1 MGICGLGNDPAFHT
15 VCTCTH
21 LCRLGG
27 TFILCVEGCGVKG
40 CVGSKLSEDFLET
53 SRGQKSLVEWED
65 GVEVG

>member
-1 MGICGLGNDPAFHT
+1 MGMCGLGNDPAFHT
-15 VCTCTH
+15 VCTH

-27 TFILCVEGCGVKG
+27 GTFILYVEG
-40 CVGSKLSEDFLET
+40 CVGSELSEDFLET